1 MEQGGCLIMTVL
13 LLGGPEILSGGCLI
27 MTVLLEGPN
36 IRSGGGAGGFGT
48 LEENGVAGAGG
59 GDCLKSGAGLKEG
72 KEGNE
77 VGKEVVWRFGCGWNF
92 GCSMNTRG
100 CTRAIGDFERCSSSV
115 VMEKVE
121 KFVMMGS
128 R

>member
-1 MEQGGCLIMTVL
+1 MIWTVL
-13 LLGGPEILSGGCLI
+13 RPDGPERLSGGCLI
-27 MTVLLEGPN
+27 MIVLLLDGPEN
-36 IRSGGGAGGFGT
+36 RSGGGGGGFAT
-48 LEENGVAGAGG
+48 LEEMPGQSSAAGAGG
-59 GDCLKSGAGLKEG
+59 GACLKSGAGLKEG
-72 KEGNE
+72 RECDE
-77 VGKEVVWRFGCGWNF
+77 VGKDVVWRLGCGWNF

-115 VMEKVE
+115 VMEQVE